1 MGKEYFERADRREE
15 DEKEEKEEG
24 RGIKV
29 LI

>member
-1 MGKEYFERADRREE
+1 MGKQYFERTDRREE

>member
-1 MGKEYFERADRREE
+1 MGKQYFERADRREE